1 MGNLIDYILYE
12 SIERNLKKLKVWNL
26 VTSSKRCFKA
36 AMKTKL
42 SYLIQ
47 ANNYVLLNTD
57 TIGVPVKEINN
68 NTNRVKSERESYKRI
83 RRTH

>member
-1 MGNLIDYILYE
+1 
-12 SIERNLKKLKVWNL
+12 
-26 VTSSKRCFKA
+26 
-36 AMKTKL
+36 MKIKL

-57 TIGVPVKEINN
+57 TTGVPVKEINN